1 MKIVGINGSPRKNG
15 NTYFLLKKTIEA
27 SKIESKKIIQLVNY
41 EIHPCNAC
49 GKCWETKK
57 CPIDDDLEKVIS
69 GIVDSDAIVI
79 SSPVYYGTISAQLKT
94 FIDRSGE
101 LLGARGYPLKGKIGG
116 AISVA
121 RRWGHLTTWTMILL
135 YLMEMRMILPGTG
148 WNAATSMKPDD
159 AMKDKEGVER
169 AEELGEAIGNLCRIL
184 SKK

>member
-15 NTYFLLKKTIEA
+15 NTHFLLKKAIVA
-27 SKIESKKIIQLVNY
+27 SKIEKKKIIHLADYDIQ
-41 EIHPCNAC
+41 PCNAC

-57 CPIDDDLEKVIS
+57 CLIDDDLEKVINE
-69 GIVDSDAIVI
+69 IADSDAVVI
-79 SSPVYYGTISAQLKT
+79 GSPVYYGTISAQLKA

-121 RRWGHLTTWTMILL
+121 RRWGHLTTWTMILV

-148 WNAATSMKPDD
+148 WNAATGMKPND
-159 AMKDKEGVER
+159 AKKDYEGVER
-169 AEELGEAIGNLCRIL
+169 AEELGVAIGNLCRTL

>member
-15 NTYFLLKKTIEA
+15 NTYFLLKKTLES
-27 SKIESKKIIQLVNY
+27 SKIENKKIIHLVDYN
-41 EIHPCNAC
+41 ILPCNAC

-57 CPIDDDLEKVIS
+57 CPINDDLEKVIS
-69 GIVDSDAIVI
+69 EIMNSDAIVI
-79 SSPVYYGTISAQLKT
+79 GSPVYYGTISAQLKA

-101 LLGARGYPLKGKIGG
+101 LLGARGHPLKGKIGG
-116 AISVA
+116 GISVA

-148 WNAATSMKPDD
+148 WNAATGMKPDD
-159 AMKDKEGVER
+159 AKKDKEGIER

-184 SKK
+184 SRK